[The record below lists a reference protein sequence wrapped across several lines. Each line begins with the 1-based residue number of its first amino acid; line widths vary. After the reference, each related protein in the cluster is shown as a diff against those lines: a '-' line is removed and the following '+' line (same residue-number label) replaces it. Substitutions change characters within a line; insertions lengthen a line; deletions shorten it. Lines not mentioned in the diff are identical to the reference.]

1 MIDDIIF
8 NLFRY
13 GDNLKHGQCTD
24 GKIINNWTGS
34 CTPPGKNRG
43 GGYVRVELR
52 VDGFSS
58 ISVRTA
64 PALPEGGSPPP
75 GSALGEWS
83 PEAAMEWGDC
93 SSPSAA
99 FETVTMRLAE
109 PSRLMLN
116 VVASSGGKLLVE
128 VLLPTTTRPSS
139 EGTAAAAAAA
149 AAAGAGVG
157 GGAAVAAAAAAGGG
171 GGGGGGGG
179 LLSPSSSSVLAGYS
193 AANCTEIVGDYT
205 SVAVEWDG
213 GEVLPKG
220 VVSLRFLLFSEVDV
234 YSFWFESE
242 SVGSKAM

>member
-1 MIDDIIF
+1 MIDDMIF
-8 NLFRY
+8 NSFRY

-24 GKIINNWTGS
+24 GKIINNWTGN
-34 CTPPGKNRG
+34 CTLPGKNRG

-139 EGTAAAAAAA
+139 EGTAAAVAVAGGGGGAA
-149 AAAGAGVG
+149 AAAGA
-157 GGAAVAAAAAAGGG
+157 AAGA
-171 GGGGGGGG
+171 GGGGGG

-220 VVSLRFLLFSEVDV
+220 VVSLRFLLFGEVDV

>member
-1 MIDDIIF
+1 MIDDIAF
-8 NLFRY
+8 HLFRY

-24 GKIINNWTGS
+24 GKIINNWTGN

-128 VLLPTTTRPSS
+128 VLLPTTRPSS

-149 AAAGAGVG
+149 AAAGAGAG
-157 GGAAVAAAAAAGGG
+157 GGAAAAAAAA
-171 GGGGGGGG
+171 GGGG
-179 LLSPSSSSVLAGYS
+179 LLSPSSSPPVLAGYS

-213 GEVLPKG
+213 GEVLLPKG
-220 VVSLRFLLFSEVDV
+220 VVSLRFLLFGEVDV

-242 SVGSKAM
+242 SVDSKAT

>member
-75 GSALGEWS
+75 PPGSALGGW
-83 PEAAMEWGDC
+83 PPVAAKEWGDC

-128 VLLPTTTRPSS
+128 VLLPTTRPSS

-149 AAAGAGVG
+149 AAAGAG
-157 GGAAVAAAAAAGGG
+157 GGAAA
-171 GGGGGGGG
+171 GGGGG
-179 LLSPSSSSVLAGYS
+179 LLSPPSPSVLAGYS

-205 SVAVEWDG
+205 SVVVEWDG

-220 VVSLRFLLFSEVDV
+220 VVSLRFLLFGEVDV

-242 SVGSKAM
+242 SVDSKAT

>member
-24 GKIINNWTGS
+24 GKIINNWTGN
-34 CTPPGKNRG
+34 CTLPGKNRG

-128 VLLPTTTRPSS
+128 VLLPTTRPSS

-149 AAAGAGVG
+149 AAGAGAG
-157 GGAAVAAAAAAGGG
+157 GGAAGG

-179 LLSPSSSSVLAGYS
+179 LLSPSSSPPVLAGYS

-220 VVSLRFLLFSEVDV
+220 VVSLRFLLFGEVDV

>member
-24 GKIINNWTGS
+24 GKIINNWTGN

-99 FETVTMRLAE
+99 FETVTMWLA
-109 PSRLMLN
+109 
-116 VVASSGGKLLVE
+116 
-128 VLLPTTTRPSS
+128 
-139 EGTAAAAAAA
+139 
-149 AAAGAGVG
+149 
-157 GGAAVAAAAAAGGG
+157 
-171 GGGGGGGG
+171 
-179 LLSPSSSSVLAGYS
+179 
-193 AANCTEIVGDYT
+193 
-205 SVAVEWDG
+205 DG
-213 GEVLPKG
+213 RH
-220 VVSLRFLLFSEVDV
+220 LRSQRAWTFG
-234 YSFWFESE
+234 WQR
-242 SVGSKAM
+242 